1 MKKIKINTFDDV
13 IEKARKKQKE
23 WDEMTDEQKADAL
36 ATREEILK
44 ELRGPG
50 FTEIMLGGKCDE

>member
-23 WDEMTDEQKADAL
+23 WDEMSDEQKADAL

-50 FTEIMLGGKCDE
+50 FAEIVLGGKRND